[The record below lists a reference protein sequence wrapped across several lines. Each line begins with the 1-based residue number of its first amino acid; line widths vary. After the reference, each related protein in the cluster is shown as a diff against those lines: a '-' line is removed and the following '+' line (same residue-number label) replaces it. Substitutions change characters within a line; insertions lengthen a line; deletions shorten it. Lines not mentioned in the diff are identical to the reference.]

1 VISNPIV
8 LEMAPFLK
16 DWKEFEDAGFD
27 VMGTLKEVAV
37 ELESYLG
44 DEEDTDHITV
54 GSIARLV
61 RRATE
66 IYFIRMDRFFFWKI
80 DESSSFWHYYAIK
93 KGYKSLEEVRIK
105 ANEYRLYILK
115 LLKTW
120 YKEDLDII
128 DKAIA
133 VFER

>member
-1 VISNPIV
+1 MISNPIV

>member
-1 VISNPIV
+1 MISNPIV

-80 DESSSFWHYYAIK
+80 DESSAFWHYYVLK